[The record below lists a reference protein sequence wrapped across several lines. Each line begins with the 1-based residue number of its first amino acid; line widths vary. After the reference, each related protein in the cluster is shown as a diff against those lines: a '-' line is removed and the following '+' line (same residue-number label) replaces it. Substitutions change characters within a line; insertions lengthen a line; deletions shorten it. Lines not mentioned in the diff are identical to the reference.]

1 MKPKPNQQKVYI
13 HKTISHQKNK
23 SVSID
28 VPKAFLAMKRLSSV
42 GFMMYILL
50 CTKKDDSSFYLSF
63 KEFHSKT
70 GLSKRSYIFAK
81 KDLVKYKY
89 FIPREDG
96 DFDFHNAPL
105 YLPTEKD
112 LIMKDILNKI
122 KEENEKNTIAGYDDD
137 DE

>member
-1 MKPKPNQQKVYI
+1 MKHQPNQQKVYI
-13 HKTISHQKNK
+13 HKTISHKKDK

-28 VPKAFLAMKRLSSV
+28 TAKAFLAMKRLSSV

-50 CTKKDDSSFYLSF
+50 CTKKDDSSFFLSF
-63 KEFHSKT
+63 KEFHAKT

-96 DFDFHNAPL
+96 NFDFYNAPL

-112 LIMKDILNKI
+112 LIMKDIINKI
-122 KEENEKNTIAGYDDD
+122 KAENEKNTIDGYD
-137 DE
+137 E